1 MSLSLKGNVPA
12 IILVVA
18 YLAFVSFAISDSAR
32 SEEQHAAI
40 KTQAS
45 LGQPL
50 RLKIPRISV
59 DAGLERVGLMP
70 DKSLGVP
77 KDPANAG
84 WFENGPLPGQIGSSV
99 IDGHFGWWNRMP
111 AAFDSLIELQ
121 IGDRI
126 YVEYGDGRTVG
137 FVVRDVR
144 TFGKD
149 ESTSSVFTSSD
160 GKAHLNLITCVGPWN
175 AMQQSYPSRLVVFG
189 DMITD

>member
-1 MSLSLKGNVPA
+1 
-12 IILVVA
+12 
-18 YLAFVSFAISDSAR
+18 
-32 SEEQHAAI
+32 
-40 KTQAS
+40 
-45 LGQPL
+45 
-50 RLKIPRISV
+50 
-59 DAGLERVGLMP
+59 
-70 DKSLGVP
+70 
-77 KDPANAG
+77 
-84 WFENGPLPGQIGSSV
+84 
-99 IDGHFGWWNRMP
+99 
-111 AAFDSLIELQ
+111 
-121 IGDRI
+121 